1 MGRASPDDVGIRLAS
16 IVDRDGFKAVNIRI
30 GGVMGRDTDASP
42 GRTDELIPTIRAA
55 LGNDVDINADANGG
69 YSPARAVAV
78 GRVME
83 LYGYF
88 HFEEPC
94 PFPEIE
100 NTAQVAAALDIQ
112 IAGGE
117 QDNSLQQF
125 SRMIAMRAVD
135 VVQPDVGYIGGMA
148 RARRVAEM
156 ADVAGIPCPART
168 LVLVFP
174 PRRRN
179 ACTQYQEWS
188 AEDQRWAED
197 VYEPRLQVVNGVV
210 AGDEP
215 GWGVTILPSTSSA
228 TYRSSSVGA
237 DPQTN
242 GSEATAWPEPPRA
255 VGSNDTTGCEDF
267 LAPMSL
273 VARRVAPVLA
283 ALPREPAS
291 TVRTERRHRRPD

>member
-1 MGRASPDDVGIRLAS
+1 MYASSMSRSISPDDEGRRLAS
-16 IVDRDGFKAVNIRI
+16 LVDRDGFKAVKIRI

-156 ADVAGIPCPART
+156 ADVAGIPCTPHCSNRSMLQVFT
-168 LVLVFP
+168 LHLAAAMP
-174 PRRRN
+174 

-188 AEDQRWAED
+188 AEEDQRWADD
-197 VYEPRLQVVNGVV
+197 VYEPRLQVVHGVV
-210 AGDEP
+210 AVPDKP
-215 GWGVTILPSTSSA
+215 GWGVTILPSYLERA
-228 TYRSSSVGA
+228 TYRSSSVG
-237 DPQTN
+237 
-242 GSEATAWPEPPRA
+242 G
-255 VGSNDTTGCEDF
+255 
-267 LAPMSL
+267 
-273 VARRVAPVLA
+273 
-283 ALPREPAS
+283 
-291 TVRTERRHRRPD
+291 